1 VLGKRGVVVAFHP
14 GWVQTDMGGTGA
26 DVPVQQSV
34 SDLRRTLDS
43 LKPTDTGGFFNHDG
57 QALAW

>member
-1 VLGKRGVVVAFHP
+1 VVAAFHP

-26 DVPVQQSV
+26 DITVERSV
-34 SDLRRTLDS
+34 ADLRRTIDA
-43 LKPTDTGGFFNHDG
+43 LKPADTGGFFNHDG